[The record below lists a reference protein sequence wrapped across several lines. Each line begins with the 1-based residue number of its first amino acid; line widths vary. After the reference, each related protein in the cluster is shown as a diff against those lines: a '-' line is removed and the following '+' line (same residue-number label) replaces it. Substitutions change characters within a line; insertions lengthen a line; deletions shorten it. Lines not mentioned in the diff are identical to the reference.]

1 MSERTIE
8 DYVEI
13 AMAFLKARSTN
24 YLVIPKVLIK
34 ECLEQLRD
42 TAKAHKISVDIIED
56 VSLERAGLYGL
67 AGGLAGAGAGYLL
80 LGGVPGVLV
89 GLLLGGATGILAAHV
104 RVTISS
110 RNADEIR
117 LDFEP
122 A

>member
-42 TAKAHKISVDIIED
+42 TAKANKISVDIIED

-67 AGGLAGAGAGYLL
+67 ASGLAGAGAGYLL
-80 LGGVPGVLV
+80 LGGAPGVLA

-110 RNADEIR
+110 LNADEIR

>member
-42 TAKAHKISVDIIED
+42 TAKAHKISMDIIED
-56 VSLERAGLYGL
+56 VSLESRPC
-67 AGGLAGAGAGYLL
+67 GGLPVAWLEQGLDTYCLAELLEYLWACYWEE
-80 LGGVPGVLV
+80 P
-89 GLLLGGATGILAAHV
+89 LASWPH
-104 RVTISS
+104 TS
-110 RNADEIR
+110 
-117 LDFEP
+117 
-122 A
+122 